1 MLTEKSVDGI
11 GRFVRLGRKRKVL
24 LFDWNSKSKRV
35 EIGNRKQR
43 AIMVGIMIYMYFEAT
58 YQVYRLVSG
67 YRDKSVPLTKYMKLV
82 SLFASRLTGLV
93 VQTITFVHCEDVKY
107 FLNQLLNIND
117 RFMGNEFEE

>member
-58 YQVYRLVSG
+58 YHVFRLFTDYRE
-67 YRDKSVPLTKYMKLV
+67 KSVSFSKYMKLV
-82 SLFASRLTGLV
+82 ELFVAKLTGLL
-93 VQTITFVHCEDVKY
+93 VQTIAFVYREDVKY
-107 FLNQLLNIND
+107 FLNQLLNMND
-117 RFMGNEFEE
+117 RVSL